1 MSKKPIDR
9 EALNPSLPFPTPA
22 GFGEPIAYLIVAVNG
37 RGESHIHL
45 QGNREQALFLATQGL
60 NYAISGLVVAS
71 LQQSLERSVL
81 PWPTSQTGGRS

>member
-1 MSKKPIDR
+1 MAHDKNPKPSG
-9 EALNPSLPFPTPA
+9 NSLPFPAPA
-22 GFGEPIAYLIVAVNG
+22 SFGEPIAFLTVAMNTQG
-37 RGESHIHL
+37 QSHIHH
-45 QGNREQALFLATQGL
+45 QGHVEQALFLATQGL